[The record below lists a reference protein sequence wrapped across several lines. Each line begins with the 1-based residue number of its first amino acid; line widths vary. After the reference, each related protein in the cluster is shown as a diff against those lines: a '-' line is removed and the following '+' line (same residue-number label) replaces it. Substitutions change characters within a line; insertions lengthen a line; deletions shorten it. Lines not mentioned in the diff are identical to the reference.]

1 MKIFV
6 VNLIGRR
13 MTAAILVMSL
23 VLIVLIAAVI
33 GIVSLHFGE
42 NLIADD
48 VGAIP
53 YDKIIVIDPGHGG
66 EDAGAT
72 GVNGVL
78 EKDLNMQMAFEIG
91 AALEEKGYIVI
102 YTRTDDKLLYTEE
115 ENIKGIRKISD
126 LKNRCKV
133 AKRYP
138 ASIFVSIHMNSFG
151 SEKYSGLQVYYSEK
165 NDESKLLADT
175 IQNRVISDIQKDN
188 NRVTKPGKDIYI
200 LENIDNT
207 AVLIECGFLT
217 NKAEC
222 EKLSQKEYQKEL
234 SFSIVCAIIEY
245 IEKSNQQ

>member
-1 MKIFV
+1 MKIYV
-6 VNLIGRR
+6 LNLIGRR
-13 MTAAILVMSL
+13 MTAAILALSL
-23 VLIVLIAAVI
+23 FFIVFIAAII
-33 GIVSLHFGE
+33 GIVSLHFGK
-42 NLIADD
+42 NLIIEDA
-48 VGAIP
+48 GAIP

-66 EDAGAT
+66 EDVGAT
-72 GVNGVL
+72 GVNGIF
-78 EKDLNMQMAFEIG
+78 EKDLNMQMALEIG
-91 AALEEKGYIVI
+91 TALEEKGYIVV

-115 ENIKGIRKISD
+115 ENIRGIRKISD

-133 AKRYP
+133 AKRYT

-165 NDESKLLADT
+165 NAESKILADA

-188 NRVTKPGKDIYI
+188 NRVTKLGKDIYI
-200 LENIDNT
+200 LENIENT

-234 SFSIVCAIIEY
+234 SFAILCGIIEY
-245 IEKSNQQ
+245 TDKEKR

>member
-1 MKIFV
+1 MKIYV
-6 VNLIGRR
+6 LNLIGRR
-13 MTAAILVMSL
+13 MTAGILTVLL
-23 VLIVLIAAVI
+23 VFIVLIAAII

-42 NLIADD
+42 NLIAEDTAT
-48 VGAIP
+48 VP
-53 YDKIIVIDPGHGG
+53 YEKIIVIDPGHGG

-78 EKDLNMQMAFEIG
+78 EKDLNMHMALEMG
-91 AALEEKGYIVI
+91 AALEEKGYIVV
-102 YTRTDDKLLYTEE
+102 YTRTDDRLLYTEE
-115 ENIKGIRKISD
+115 ENIRGIRKISD
-126 LKNRCKV
+126 LKNRCEV

-138 ASIFVSIHMNSFG
+138 TSVFVSVHMNSFG

-165 NDESKLLADT
+165 NSESKILADG

-217 NKAEC
+217 NKEEC

-245 IEKSNQQ
+245 IEETNQQ